1 MKNMYYRHVAP
12 TALSEWDAPR
22 VALVRLRFQCFDR
35 ESHNELGS
43 VFLPGYSICPNRMRN
58 TQEKLSIARGEKP
71 AEKVFKNAR
80 VVNVFSG
87 EIHDANVAV
96 DDGRVIG
103 FGDYEAR
110 EVIDLAG
117 AYLAPSL
124 IDGHFHVESTMLTI
138 PELVRLIVPH
148 GTGAMVIDPHEYA
161 NVLGMDGI
169 RYVLE
174 SSKNLP
180 VDFFIMLPSCIPAT
194 HLETAGARF
203 TADDLALM
211 IADDRIA
218 GVAELMNYPGVFL
231 GMESELAK
239 IRAGKGKAIDGHAP
253 GLRGKNLNAYALA
266 GVRSDH
272 ESTEL
277 EEAREKLRLGMH
289 ILVREGSTERNL
301 EDIISIVTPQ
311 NSANCSFATDDKL
324 PGDLLGEGHIDHSIR
339 KAIKLG
345 VAPVTAIQMGT
356 INTARNYRLKN
367 HGAIA
372 PRYWADFIVVEDLQ
386 KFEIRQTYK
395 KGKLVAENG
404 KYLAERPHHVE
415 QPRSTMNLSYRA
427 PQDFEIEAT
436 AATKIRVIE
445 IVPHQIVTKG
455 AIESAKIDN
464 GRIVADVD
472 RDILKLV
479 VVERHRATGNVG
491 VGFVRG
497 FGLKRGALGSTVA
510 HDAHNVVVV
519 GTNDRD
525 ITAAIEAL
533 VKMRGGQVAIDD
545 GNAVASLPLPIAG
558 LVSDQ
563 PLETVI
569 DAISNLNAAAAKL
582 GSTLDAPF
590 MTLSF
595 LSLSPIP
602 ELKLT
607 DQGLVDAVKLKLT
620 SLVVE

>member
-1 MKNMYYRHVAP
+1 M
-12 TALSEWDAPR
+12 
-22 VALVRLRFQCFDR
+22 R
-35 ESHNELGS
+35 EIEH
-43 VFLPGYSICPNRMRN
+43 
-58 TQEKLSIARGEKP
+58 KLAVARGEKP
-71 AEKVFKNAR
+71 AQKLFRNAQ

-87 EIHDANVAV
+87 EIHAANVAV
-96 DDGRVIG
+96 DGARVVG
-103 FGDYEAR
+103 FGDYEAN
-110 EVIDLAG
+110 EIVDLGG

-124 IDGHFHVESTMLTI
+124 IEGHFHVESSMLTI
-138 PELVRLIVPH
+138 PELVRAVAPH

-174 SSKNLP
+174 SSAGLP
-180 VDFFIMLPSCIPAT
+180 IDFFIMLPSCVPAT

-203 TADDLALM
+203 TATDLALM

-231 GMESELAK
+231 GHESELAK
-239 IRAGKGKAIDGHAP
+239 IDAAKGKVVDGHAP

-289 ILVREGSTERNL
+289 LLIREGSTERNL
-301 EDIISIVTPQ
+301 EHIIPVVTPQ

-324 PGDLLGEGHIDHSIR
+324 PGDLVEEGHIDHSIR

-345 VAPVTAIQMGT
+345 VPPVTALQMGT
-356 INTARNYRLKN
+356 INTARHYRLRN

-372 PRYWADFIVVEDLQ
+372 PRFWADFIVFDNFED
-386 KFEIRQTYK
+386 FRIRQTYK
-395 KGKLVAENG
+395 KGKLIAEDG
-404 KYLAERPHHVE
+404 KCLEARRGKTE

-427 PQDFEIEAT
+427 PDDFEI
-436 AATKIRVIE
+436 AANGAKKIKVIG
-445 IVPHQIVTKG
+445 IVPNQIVTKSL
-455 AIESAKIDN
+455 IEAPKIDN
-464 GRIVADVD
+464 GKIVADVE

-497 FGLKRGALGSTVA
+497 FQLQRGALSSTVA

-525 ITAAIEAL
+525 IVAAIAAL
-533 VKMRGGQVAIDD
+533 EKMRGGQVVILD
-545 GNAVASLPLPIAG
+545 GKIMASLPLPIAG

-569 DAISNLNAAAAKL
+569 DKITELNAAAAKL
-582 GSTLDAPF
+582 GSPLEAPF

-607 DQGLVDAVKLKLT
+607 DQGLVDAVRLT
-620 SLVVE
+620 LTNLIVE

>member
-1 MKNMYYRHVAP
+1 
-12 TALSEWDAPR
+12 
-22 VALVRLRFQCFDR
+22 VRQLQ
-35 ESHNELGS
+35 H
-43 VFLPGYSICPNRMRN
+43 
-58 TQEKLSIARGEKP
+58 KLSVARGEKP
-71 AEKVFKNAR
+71 AELLFKNAR
-80 VVNVFSG
+80 LVNVMSG

-103 FGDYEAR
+103 LGDYDAKEI
-110 EVIDLAG
+110 VDLAG
-117 AYLAPSL
+117 AFLAPSL
-124 IDGHFHVESTMLTI
+124 IDGHFHVESTMVTL
-138 PELVRLIVPH
+138 PEFVRAVVPH

-180 VDFFIMLPSCIPAT
+180 IDFFIMLPSCIPAT

-203 TADDLALM
+203 TADDLKLM

-239 IRAGKGKAIDGHAP
+239 IDAGKGKVIDGHAP

-277 EEAREKLRLGMH
+277 DEAREKLRLGMH
-289 ILVREGSTERNL
+289 LLVREGSTERNL
-301 EDIISIVTPQ
+301 EHIIGLVTPE

-324 PGDLLGEGHIDHSIR
+324 PGDLVGEGHIDHSIR
-339 KAIKLG
+339 KAIAHGL
-345 VAPVTAIQMGT
+345 APITAMQMGT
-356 INTARNYRLKN
+356 INTARYYRLKN

-372 PRYWADFIVVEDLQ
+372 PRFWADFIVMDDLE
-386 KFEIRQTYK
+386 KMSILRVYK
-395 KGKLVAENG
+395 KGKLIAENG
-404 KYLAERPHHVE
+404 RYIGKKPAEVP
-415 QPRSTMNLSYRA
+415 QPRSTMNLNYKA
-427 PQDFEIEAT
+427 PEDFELSANG
-436 AATKIRVIE
+436 AKKIRVID
-445 IVPHQIVTKG
+445 IVPHQIVTKE
-455 AIESAKIDN
+455 AIELPKIDN
-464 GRIVADVD
+464 GKIVADPT

-479 VVERHRATGNVG
+479 VVERHCATGNVG

-497 FGLKRGALGSTVA
+497 FGLQRGALGSTVA

-519 GTNDRD
+519 GTNDSD
-525 ITAAIEAL
+525 ITAAVQAL
-533 VKMRGGQVAIDD
+533 EKMRGGQVAVVD
-545 GNAVASLPLPIAG
+545 GKVEAALPLPIAG

-563 PLETVI
+563 PLEAVI
-569 DAISNLNAAAAKL
+569 EKIAELNSAAASFGCK
-582 GSTLDAPF
+582 LDAPF

-595 LSLSPIP
+595 MSLSPIP

-607 DQGLVDAVKLKLT
+607 DQGLVDAVNLKLT
-620 SLVVE
+620 SVIAA

>member
-1 MKNMYYRHVAP
+1 
-12 TALSEWDAPR
+12 
-22 VALVRLRFQCFDR
+22 
-35 ESHNELGS
+35 
-43 VFLPGYSICPNRMRN
+43 MRN
-58 TQEKLSIARGEKP
+58 IQHKLSVARGEKP
-71 AEKVFKNAR
+71 AELLFKNAGL
-80 VVNVFSG
+80 VNVLSG
-87 EIHDANVAV
+87 EIHETNVAV

-103 FGDYEAR
+103 FGDYDAKQI
-110 EVIDLAG
+110 IDVAG

-124 IDGHFHVESTMLTI
+124 IDGHFHVESTMVTI
-138 PELVRLIVPH
+138 PEFARAVVPH

-180 VDFFIMLPSCIPAT
+180 IDFFIMLPSCVPAT

-203 TADDLALM
+203 TADDLAFM
-211 IADDRIA
+211 MSDDRIA

-231 GMESELAK
+231 GHESELAK
-239 IRAGKGKAIDGHAP
+239 IDAGRGKVIDGHAP

-289 ILVREGSTERNL
+289 LLVREGSTERNL
-301 EDIISIVTPQ
+301 EHIIALVTPQ

-324 PGDLLGEGHIDHSIR
+324 PGDLVNEGHIDHSIR
-339 KAIKLG
+339 KAIALG
-345 VAPVTAIQMGT
+345 VPPVTAIQMGT
-356 INTARNYRLKN
+356 INTARYYRLKN
-367 HGAIA
+367 QGAIA
-372 PRYWADFIVVEDLQ
+372 PRYWADFIVVDDLAEF
-386 KFEIRQTYK
+386 KVRRVYK
-395 KGKLVAENG
+395 KGLLVAESG
-404 KYLAERPHHVE
+404 KYLGAQSPATE

-427 PQDFEIEAT
+427 ADDFEVRVPRDG
-436 AATKIRVIE
+436 AAKKIRVIE
-445 IVPHQIVTKG
+445 IVPHQIVTK
-455 AIESAKIDN
+455 EVLETPKTID
-464 GRIVADVD
+464 GQIVSDPD

-519 GTNDRD
+519 GVSDSD
-525 ITAAIEAL
+525 IVAAVRAL
-533 VKMRGGQVAIDD
+533 EEMRGGQVAVA
-545 GNAVASLPLPIAG
+545 GGQVEASLPLPIAG

-563 PLETVI
+563 PLEVVI
-569 DAISNLNAAAAKL
+569 SKIAELKAAAARL
-582 GSTLDAPF
+582 GAALDAPF
-590 MTLSF
+590 MSLSF

-602 ELKLT
+602 ALKLT
-607 DQGLVDAVKLKLT
+607 DQGLVDAVNLKLT
-620 SLVVE
+620 TLIADEKTIS